1 MRVKIMKHISTI
13 TLIILM
19 FANCPAIFAQR
30 QITNKPPPEP
40 KLEVLESKNP
50 LDTFSKKGL
59 PEAYISGK
67 NRSDELAVSL
77 AKEISKYDKE
87 SLSVVMGALQKAGFY
102 IIDQNQKVLYKPT
115 ATYDMEMAF
124 YDFEVV
130 GMLKTSAAG
139 TTTTIRKLAEVI
151 SQNNSAISADKLG
164 HSILDDLRKAKNSKD
179 GRLRFAANLIF
190 ELGKQSK
197 TPVDL
202 TKAAP
207 ETAKINIIQ
216 LSLIERILLGDL
228 MDSYAKSVA
237 VNYRENYFLKSN
249 EIRFVNAAFLKYGN
263 SLCDSWD
270 DLTTLQNTSK
280 KAFKTLEK
288 LSLFEKTL
296 DECELL
302 SNQKAI
308 DECKAAKAKKPNND
322 LRRQFLENLAK
333 GLRLV
338 VVSLAANK
346 LRSAYQNIKID
357 LKAQE
362 PMPLVRTKSSV
373 KIGET
378 RDVTAK
384 FTLEWSD
391 AEKANQ
397 AGCLDKLAS
406 EANPKFDLLESPS
419 LEGKTVEWILV
430 SEDGADLG
438 DDSVKLSSQTDK
450 LTGQIGES
458 IVSVVGKPQTEDLTN
473 RKTYATPHTAYL
485 MVTIGENQAVLGSK
499 GVRVPVR
506 DWIPCTDD
514 WSGTIRYERSYEKTY
529 VMKSTRQSNG
539 NGTGDGIR
547 TYKWIEEAQIKLN
560 PRKPEEMKTRPPNP
574 ADMFVFYLLEDI
586 FEGVRENDPC
596 CGTTEGSFTTKF
608 KKGRKEW
615 FTGTL
620 KRPFSIGYQAGARD
634 FSLEFN
640 SSTGNFKMTEKTID
654 EVTDTNCD
662 LEEIAPLPKVE
673 KLNTSFDMQLEDGRY
688 GQRFVGSAGEVL
700 FGTKVLNLQDGTKV
714 TWEWDLYRC
723 RD

>member
-1 MRVKIMKHISTI
+1 MRQISTVFFAV
-13 TLIILM
+13 LI
-19 FANCPAIFAQR
+19 FANCPPIFAQR
-30 QITNKPPPEP
+30 QITNTPPPEP
-40 KLEVLESKNP
+40 KLEVIESKNP
-50 LDTFSKKGL
+50 LDIFSKKGM
-59 PEAYISGK
+59 PEAYVVGK
-67 NRSDELAVSL
+67 NRSDGLAVSL

-102 IIDQNQKVLYKPT
+102 IIGQNQKVLYKPT
-115 ATYDMEMAF
+115 STYDMEMVF

-151 SQNNSAISADKLG
+151 AQNNTAISADKLG
-164 HSILDDLRKAKNSKD
+164 QSILDDLRKAKNSKD

-237 VNYRENYFLKSN
+237 VNYRENYFLRSGDV
-249 EIRFVNAAFLKYGN
+249 RFSNAAFLSYRT
-263 SLCDSWD
+263 SLCDAWD

-280 KAFKTLEK
+280 NAFKTLEK

-302 SNQKAI
+302 SNQNAI
-308 DECKAAKAKKPNND
+308 DACKAAKSKRPNND
-322 LRRQFLENLAK
+322 LRRQFLEDLAK

-338 VVSLAANK
+338 VISLASNK
-346 LRSAYQNIKID
+346 LRSAYQNIRID
-357 LKAQE
+357 LKVQE

-373 KIGET
+373 NIGET
-378 RDVTAK
+378 RDVAAK
-384 FTLEWSD
+384 FTIEWTD
-391 AEKANQ
+391 PEKANQ
-397 AGCLDKLAS
+397 VACLSKLATG
-406 EANPKFDLLESPS
+406 ANPKFDLLESPS
-419 LEGKTVEWILV
+419 LEGKTVEWVIV
-430 SEDGADLG
+430 SEGGDEIG

-450 LTGQIGES
+450 LTGQVGES
-458 IVSVVGKPQTEDLTN
+458 IVSVVGKPQSEDLTN

-485 MVTIGENQAVLGSK
+485 MVTIGENQAVLGST
-499 GVRVPVR
+499 GVRIPVR

-529 VMKSTRQSNG
+529 VMKSSRQSNG

-547 TYKWIEEAQIKLN
+547 SYKWIEEAQIKLN
-560 PRKPEEMKTRPPNP
+560 PRKPEEMKTKPPNP
-574 ADMFVFYLLEDI
+574 ANMYVFYLLEDI

-620 KRPFSIGYQAGARD
+620 KRPVFIGYQAGTRD
-634 FSLEFN
+634 FSLGFN
-640 SSTGNFKMTEKTID
+640 SSTGSFMMTEKTID
-654 EVTDTNCD
+654 EVSDTNCD
-662 LEEIAPLPKVE
+662 LEELAPLPNVE
-673 KLNTSFDMQLEDGRY
+673 KLKTSFDMQLGEGRY

-700 FGTKVLNLQDGTKV
+700 FGTKELNLQDGTKI